1 MQRKSIL
8 KDTIQLTVVQFF
20 LEWVSLLLNVWLTHR
35 IGSATVG
42 IVALTGSFF
51 QLAAVAANG
60 NSFLCTSRFV
70 SEELGKPNG
79 NPNRVLGY
87 AIGFCLLLGIPISA
101 LIFCSAEPLSLRFLK
116 SADLAAAIRIFT
128 LILPLGGVCSC
139 LKGYLNAVCRV
150 ADPAICDI
158 VECLSRCG
166 VLMLLLQLQSV
177 HTNASVC
184 MAMAYS
190 TGCSTIL
197 GFFCLLWFCWR
208 SRLPRTGTCSLSFGR
223 YIHAAI
229 PVLFGGCLTAALSS
243 TNDALIPVTLRQA
256 GNSTELALSQFG
268 TFEAIV
274 IPVLF
279 FPSTILCALS
289 GILITEAARATA
301 ANNQAHLQRLTKAVI
316 QKTLQLSI
324 FIAAGLLLYGNLIG
338 TLLDGGAL
346 AGHLI
351 RLLAPVVPFI
361 YLEIVL
367 EALLKGMGQQSFS
380 SLNYLAEYTIRIAIV
395 LVCIPKFGFYGIVL
409 SYYAS
414 NVCGNCFRLWKTCKT
429 ARIRFS
435 FWSDVGF
442 PLFAAA
448 LAFQVPLCGLQLL
461 HGMQFVWICLLPAIL
476 IDYALL
482 KSYGKITAIPL
493 LSKKQHVCSSA

>member
-35 IGSATVG
+35 IGAATVG

-60 NSFLCTSRFV
+60 NGFLCTSRFV

-87 AIGFCLLLGIPISA
+87 AIGFCLLLGIPVSA

-116 SADLAAAIRIFT
+116 SADLAAAVRIFT

-158 VECLSRCG
+158 IECLSRCV

-208 SRLPRTGTCSLSFGR
+208 SRLPRTGICSLSFGR

-289 GILITEAARATA
+289 GILITEAAKSSHSENLA
-301 ANNQAHLQRLTKAVI
+301 ALYFYRCRIAVI
-316 QKTLQLSI
+316 RQSHWYIVRWRSISRPFDSSVSSCCALHLSGNRLGSPFKGHGAAVVLLPQLLSRI
-324 FIAAGLLLYGNLIG
+324 YHSHCNCFSL
-338 TLLDGGAL
+338 
-346 AGHLI
+346 HSKI
-351 RLLAPVVPFI
+351 RLLRNC
-361 YLEIVL
+361 
-367 EALLKGMGQQSFS
+367 ALLLCQQC
-380 SLNYLAEYTIRIAIV
+380 LRKL
-395 LVCIPKFGFYGIVL
+395 
-409 SYYAS
+409 
-414 NVCGNCFRLWKTCKT
+414 
-429 ARIRFS
+429 
-435 FWSDVGF
+435 F
-442 PLFAAA
+442 P
-448 LAFQVPLCGLQLL
+448 PLENL
-461 HGMQFVWICLLPAIL
+461 
-476 IDYALL
+476 
-482 KSYGKITAIPL
+482 
-493 LSKKQHVCSSA
+493 

>member
-35 IGSATVG
+35 IGAATVG

-60 NSFLCTSRFV
+60 NGFLCTSRFV

-87 AIGFCLLLGIPISA
+87 AIGFCLLLGIPVSA

-116 SADLAAAIRIFT
+116 SADLAAAVRIFT

-150 ADPAICDI
+150 TDPAICDI

-243 TNDALIPVTLRQA
+243 INDALIPVTLRQA

-351 RLLAPVVPFI
+351 RLLAPVVPFP
-361 YLEIVL
+361 
-367 EALLKGMGQQSFS
+367 
-380 SLNYLAEYTIRIAIV
+380 R
-395 LVCIPKFGFYGIVL
+395 
-409 SYYAS
+409 
-414 NVCGNCFRLWKTCKT
+414 
-429 ARIRFS
+429 
-435 FWSDVGF
+435 
-442 PLFAAA
+442 
-448 LAFQVPLCGLQLL
+448 QLL
-461 HGMQFVWICLLPAIL
+461 PPLP
-476 IDYALL
+476 
-482 KSYGKITAIPL
+482 S
-493 LSKKQHVCSSA
+493 C

>member
-1 MQRKSIL
+1 MQRKSIF

-35 IGSATVG
+35 IGAATVG

-60 NSFLCTSRFV
+60 NGFLCTSRFV

-87 AIGFCLLLGIPISA
+87 AIGFCLLLGIPVSA

-116 SADLAAAIRIFT
+116 SADLAAAVRIFT

-150 ADPAICDI
+150 TDPAICDI

-279 FPSTILCALS
+279 F
-289 GILITEAARATA
+289 
-301 ANNQAHLQRLTKAVI
+301 HL
-316 QKTLQLSI
+316 
-324 FIAAGLLLYGNLIG
+324 
-338 TLLDGGAL
+338 
-346 AGHLI
+346 
-351 RLLAPVVPFI
+351 PFS
-361 YLEIVL
+361 VL
-367 EALLKGMGQQSFS
+367 
-380 SLNYLAEYTIRIAIV
+380 YLA
-395 LVCIPKFGFYGIVL
+395 
-409 SYYAS
+409 S
-414 NVCGNCFRLWKTCKT
+414 
-429 ARIRFS
+429 
-435 FWSDVGF
+435 
-442 PLFAAA
+442 
-448 LAFQVPLCGLQLL
+448 
-461 HGMQFVWICLLPAIL
+461 
-476 IDYALL
+476 
-482 KSYGKITAIPL
+482 
-493 LSKKQHVCSSA
+493 

>member
-60 NSFLCTSRFV
+60 NGFLCTSRFV

-87 AIGFCLLLGIPISA
+87 AIGFCLLLGIPVSA

-184 MAMAYS
+184 IAMAYS

-197 GFFCLLWFCWR
+197 GFFCLLRFCWR

-223 YIHAAI
+223 YIHAAM
-229 PVLFGGCLTAALSS
+229 L
-243 TNDALIPVTLRQA
+243 
-256 GNSTELALSQFG
+256 NSCSEQHQRCFD
-268 TFEAIV
+268 
-274 IPVLF
+274 
-279 FPSTILCALS
+279 S
-289 GILITEAARATA
+289 GHAPASWKLHR
-301 ANNQAHLQRLTKAVI
+301 
-316 QKTLQLSI
+316 
-324 FIAAGLLLYGNLIG
+324 IG
-338 TLLDGGAL
+338 TE
-346 AGHLI
+346 
-351 RLLAPVVPFI
+351 PVWHI
-361 YLEIVL
+361 
-367 EALLKGMGQQSFS
+367 
-380 SLNYLAEYTIRIAIV
+380 
-395 LVCIPKFGFYGIVL
+395 
-409 SYYAS
+409 
-414 NVCGNCFRLWKTCKT
+414 
-429 ARIRFS
+429 
-435 FWSDVGF
+435 
-442 PLFAAA
+442 
-448 LAFQVPLCGLQLL
+448 
-461 HGMQFVWICLLPAIL
+461 
-476 IDYALL
+476 
-482 KSYGKITAIPL
+482 
-493 LSKKQHVCSSA
+493 

>member
-35 IGSATVG
+35 IGAATVG

-60 NSFLCTSRFV
+60 NGFLCTSRFV

-87 AIGFCLLLGIPISA
+87 AIGFCLLLGIPVSA

-116 SADLAAAIRIFT
+116 SADLAAAVRIFT

-197 GFFCLLWFCWR
+197 GFFCLLWF
-208 SRLPRTGTCSLSFGR
+208 
-223 YIHAAI
+223 
-229 PVLFGGCLTAALSS
+229 
-243 TNDALIPVTLRQA
+243 
-256 GNSTELALSQFG
+256 
-268 TFEAIV
+268 
-274 IPVLF
+274 
-279 FPSTILCALS
+279 
-289 GILITEAARATA
+289 
-301 ANNQAHLQRLTKAVI
+301 
-316 QKTLQLSI
+316 
-324 FIAAGLLLYGNLIG
+324 
-338 TLLDGGAL
+338 
-346 AGHLI
+346 
-351 RLLAPVVPFI
+351 
-361 YLEIVL
+361 
-367 EALLKGMGQQSFS
+367 
-380 SLNYLAEYTIRIAIV
+380 
-395 LVCIPKFGFYGIVL
+395 
-409 SYYAS
+409 
-414 NVCGNCFRLWKTCKT
+414 
-429 ARIRFS
+429 
-435 FWSDVGF
+435 
-442 PLFAAA
+442 
-448 LAFQVPLCGLQLL
+448 
-461 HGMQFVWICLLPAIL
+461 
-476 IDYALL
+476 
-482 KSYGKITAIPL
+482 
-493 LSKKQHVCSSA
+493 

>member
-35 IGSATVG
+35 IGAATVG

-60 NSFLCTSRFV
+60 NGFLCTSRFV

-87 AIGFCLLLGIPISA
+87 AIGFCLLLGIPVSA

-116 SADLAAAIRIFT
+116 SADLAAAVRIFT

-197 GFFCLLWFCWR
+197 GFFCLLEK
-208 SRLPRTGTCSLSFGR
+208 P
-223 YIHAAI
+223 
-229 PVLFGGCLTAALSS
+229 
-243 TNDALIPVTLRQA
+243 
-256 GNSTELALSQFG
+256 
-268 TFEAIV
+268 
-274 IPVLF
+274 
-279 FPSTILCALS
+279 PSP
-289 GILITEAARATA
+289 
-301 ANNQAHLQRLTKAVI
+301 
-316 QKTLQLSI
+316 
-324 FIAAGLLLYGNLIG
+324 YGNMFALFWQIHSCSDTRFIRRMLNSCSEQHQRCFDSGHAPTSWKLHGIG
-338 TLLDGGAL
+338 TESVR
-346 AGHLI
+346 HI
-351 RLLAPVVPFI
+351 
-361 YLEIVL
+361 
-367 EALLKGMGQQSFS
+367 
-380 SLNYLAEYTIRIAIV
+380 
-395 LVCIPKFGFYGIVL
+395 
-409 SYYAS
+409 
-414 NVCGNCFRLWKTCKT
+414 
-429 ARIRFS
+429 
-435 FWSDVGF
+435 
-442 PLFAAA
+442 
-448 LAFQVPLCGLQLL
+448 
-461 HGMQFVWICLLPAIL
+461 
-476 IDYALL
+476 
-482 KSYGKITAIPL
+482 
-493 LSKKQHVCSSA
+493 

>member
-60 NSFLCTSRFV
+60 NGFLCTSRFV

-87 AIGFCLLLGIPISA
+87 AIGFCLLLGIPVSA

-116 SADLAAAIRIFT
+116 SADLAAAVRIFT

-279 FPSTILCALS
+279 FSIYHSLCSLRYLNHRSCPCNGCQQPSPLAAADKSSHPENVAALYFYRCRIAVIWQSHWYIVRWRSISRPFDSSVSSCCALHLS
-289 GILITEAARATA
+289 GNRLGSPFKGHGAAVV
-301 ANNQAHLQRLTKAVI
+301 LFP
-316 QKTLQLSI
+316 QLLSRI
-324 FIAAGLLLYGNLIG
+324 YDSDCNCFSL
-338 TLLDGGAL
+338 
-346 AGHLI
+346 HSKI
-351 RLLAPVVPFI
+351 RLLRNR
-361 YLEIVL
+361 
-367 EALLKGMGQQSFS
+367 ALL
-380 SLNYLAEYTIRIAIV
+380 LR
-395 LVCIPKFGFYGIVL
+395 
-409 SYYAS
+409 
-414 NVCGNCFRLWKTCKT
+414 
-429 ARIRFS
+429 
-435 FWSDVGF
+435 
-442 PLFAAA
+442 
-448 LAFQVPLCGLQLL
+448 
-461 HGMQFVWICLLPAIL
+461 
-476 IDYALL
+476 
-482 KSYGKITAIPL
+482 
-493 LSKKQHVCSSA
+493 